1 MKKTLQ
7 FAFLTLFGLNGL
19 YAFNPFTAARNVA
32 SGERLCQPKLVD
44 EIKVGL
50 PEYEKSH
57 GGSNGHVIHSN
68 KKSLKRSQDLEKKMQ
83 LLVKCTGSSVSQA
96 QVEKLAKN
104 HAKMAQEMAKIC
116 YNDPQFGQRF
126 NTQCQIAVQADNYLK
141 KKSAKKKSKG
151 SMFSRMTG
159 KKKSPSYYQSAPS
172 NNGYGGN
179 YNPMYG
185 GQQPQFGGQPQQ
197 FGYNPQQQFGGQAPY
212 GQPQFGGQPQQFGYN
227 PQQQFGG
234 QAPYGQPQFGQQP
247 QFGGYNPHQSMYGAP
262 MTQPYYGNPQALPY
276 AQASYAPAQMAYAQ
290 PIPSAPALPVATPV
304 AGQPAANGQIIGHN
318 ASQGIVC
325 ACP

>member
-57 GGSNGHVIHSN
+57 GGSKGHVIHSN
-68 KKSLKRSQDLEKKMQ
+68 KKSLKRSQDLENKMQ

-159 KKKSPSYYQSAPS
+159 KKKSPSYYQSAPN

-185 GQQPQFGGQPQQ
+185 GQQPQFGGQ
-197 FGYNPQQQFGGQAPY
+197 
-212 GQPQFGGQPQQFGYN
+212 

-247 QFGGYNPHQSMYGAP
+247 QFGGYNPHQSMHGAP
-262 MTQPYYGNPQALPY
+262 MAQPYYGNPQALPY
-276 AQASYAPAQMAYAQ
+276 AQASYPATPMAYAQ

>member
-212 GQPQFGGQPQQFGYN
+212 GQPQFG
-227 PQQQFGG
+227 
-234 QAPYGQPQFGQQP
+234 QQP